1 MSLDV
6 KHGAHWGAFSAEVTD
21 GRITAIKPA
30 SLDGEPSQ
38 ILTGMP
44 DAVHGRTRVSTPMIR
59 ESWLKQGYK
68 AGGKGR
74 GAEPFVAVPWEEA
87 LDLISHEITR
97 IKSEHGNE
105 AIFAGSYGW
114 SSAGRFHHAKTQLQ
128 RFFNCLGGFTAQ
140 KHSYSLAAG
149 LAILPYFVG
158 DHTGLRDISS
168 WESMLGE
175 TDLFVAF
182 GGVGLKNTQVEPG
195 GTANHSTKA
204 WLKRL
209 ADAGTGFVSITPL
222 RDDTPDFV
230 GAEWLAP
237 RPNTDVAIMLGLAHT
252 LLSEGLHDAEFLASH
267 TTGFDAFEP
276 YLTGASD
283 GTPKTAEW
291 AAAISGLEADTIR
304 NLARRMAAGRTMI
317 ATSYSLQRG
326 DHGEQTFWMTAVLA
340 AMLGQIGL
348 PGGGFGYGYGSMH
361 GQGNPVT
368 VYAVPSH
375 TAGTNPTGSFIP
387 VARITDMLLNPGA
400 SYTFDGE
407 TRTYPDTRMIYWCGG
422 NPFHHHQDL
431 NRMIAAW
438 QRPETI
444 IVHEPWWT
452 ATAKHADIVLPA
464 TTTLERNDL
473 GSSSRDRYII
483 AMHQAIPP
491 VGDARNDF
499 AIFSGLAQRLG
510 VSDAFT
516 EGRDEMDW
524 LRHIYDVS
532 RQDAAR
538 AGLELPSFDVFWAEG
553 HVETP
558 APSQPNT
565 ILSSFRADP
574 VANKLKTPSGR
585 IEIFSE
591 TIAGFGYDDCPG
603 HPVWME
609 PAEWLGGDLA
619 SRFPLHLI
627 SNQPATRLH
636 AQLDHVG
643 VSLKSKVKG
652 REPAALS
659 PADAAARNIRDGDIV
674 RIFNDRGATL
684 AAATISD
691 GIRDGVIKLPT
702 GAWYDPHEPGHPG
715 TLEKHGN
722 PNALTVD
729 KGTSSLGQGPI
740 AHTTL
745 VEVERYDG
753 ELPPITAF
761 EPPDVIDR
769 SA

>member
-1 MSLDV
+1 MKIHHS
-6 KHGAHWGAFSAEVTD
+6 AHWGAFYAEVGD
-21 GRITAIKPA
+21 GRVTATTPIKH
-30 SLDGEPSQ
+30 DGDPSP
-38 ILTGMP
+38 ILEGIAE
-44 DAVHGRTRVSTPMIR
+44 AVHSKNRVASPMVR
-59 ESWLKQGYK
+59 ESWLKHGYK
-68 AGGKGR
+68 AGGKRR
-74 GAEPFVAVPWEEA
+74 GAEPFVAIPWDEA
-87 LDLISHEITR
+87 LDLVEAEILR
-97 IKSEHGNE
+97 VKAEHGNE

-128 RFFNCLGGFTAQ
+128 RFFNCVGGFTTQ

-149 LAILPYFVG
+149 LAILPYVLG

-168 WESMLGE
+168 WESMLGN

-195 GTANHSTKA
+195 GTAEHSTKP

-209 ADAGTGFVSITPL
+209 ADAGTAFVSITPL

-230 GAEWLAP
+230 NAEWLAP

-252 LLSEGLHDAEFLASH
+252 LLSEGLHDEGFLQRY
-267 TTGFDAFEP
+267 TTGFETFEP
-276 YLTGASD
+276 YLTGAAD
-283 GTPKTAEW
+283 GIEKSAEW
-291 AAAISGLEADTIR
+291 AADIAGIEADTIR

-326 DHGEQTFWMTAVLA
+326 DHGEQPFWMTAVLA

-368 VYAVPSH
+368 TYAVPSH
-375 TAGTNPTGSFIP
+375 TAGNNPTGSFIP
-387 VARITDMLLNPGA
+387 VARITDMLLNPGQ
-400 SYTFDGE
+400 SYSFDGE
-407 TRTYPDTRMIYWCGG
+407 ERTYPDTRLVYWCGG

-431 NRMIAAW
+431 NRMIEAW

-473 GSSSRDRYII
+473 GSSSRDRYIV
-483 AMHQAIPP
+483 AMQQAIEP
-491 VGDARNDF
+491 VGDARSDF
-499 AIFSGLAQRLG
+499 AIFSGLARRLG
-510 VSDAFT
+510 VTDAFT
-516 EGRDEMDW
+516 EGREEMDW
-524 LRHIYDVS
+524 LRHLYDVS

-538 AGLELPSFDVFWAEG
+538 VGLELPSFDAFWEQGTTQA
-553 HVETP
+553 P
-558 APSQPNT
+558 ALKSPYT
-565 ILSSFRADP
+565 VLAGFRADP
-574 VANKLKTPSGR
+574 DANRLKTPSGR
-585 IEIFSE
+585 IEIFSK
-591 TIAGFGYDDCPG
+591 TIAAFGYADCPG
-603 HPVWME
+603 HPVWLE
-609 PAEWLGGDLA
+609 PVEWLGGEA
-619 SRFPLHLI
+619 SSRFPLHLI

-652 REPAALS
+652 REPACLS
-659 PADAAARNIRDGDIV
+659 PSDADARDIQEGDIV

-691 GIRDGVIKLPT
+691 GLRPGVIKLPT
-702 GAWYDPHEPGHPG
+702 GAWYDPEQPGEAG

-722 PNALTVD
+722 PNMLTPD

-740 AHTTL
+740 AHTAL

-761 EPPDVIDR
+761 ELPPITTR
-769 SA
+769 SS